1 MRPLQ
6 TENYRKI
13 VVLTGAGISAASGL
27 PTFRGSENSGLA
39 QELLPVSDARI
50 LPQILPDFWRVY
62 GNLRAGC
69 LTVQPNAAHL
79 AIANWQRKWAD
90 SRSITLVTQNVDEL
104 HQRAGSSNVI
114 EIHGS
119 LGRSRCFNADC
130 PNAAG
135 FADWSVPDANQVPK
149 CELCGENL
157 RMDVTL
163 FNENLPIEALHQ
175 TKRALRDCDLFLAIG
190 TSGTVSPASD
200 FVRGANYAGA
210 RTIYLNLEAMTPP
223 NPYFEETILGR
234 AEAVLPDFLD

>member
-1 MRPLQ
+1 M
-6 TENYRKI
+6 
-13 VVLTGAGISAASGL
+13 VLTGAGVSAASGL

-69 LTVQPNAAHL
+69 LKVAPNAAHL
-79 AIANWQRKWAD
+79 ALAKWRRKWAN

-104 HQRAGSSNVI
+104 HQRAGSVDVI

-119 LGRSRCFNADC
+119 LGRSRCLNPDC

-135 FADWSVPDANQVPK
+135 FADWSVPDAGEVPK
-149 CELCGENL
+149 CARCGENL

-163 FNENLPIEALHQ
+163 FNENLPIAALHH
-175 TKRALRDCDLFLAIG
+175 TKRALRDCDLFLAVG
-190 TSGTVSPASD
+190 TSGTVAPASD
-200 FVRGANYAGA
+200 FVRGAHYAGA
-210 RTIYLNLEAMTPP
+210 RTIYLNLEAMAPP
-223 NPYFEETILGR
+223 NSYFGETILGR
-234 AEAVLPDFLD
+234 AEEILPDFLD